1 MIHRIRAVP
10 LAMEPL
16 DVNDAIREVIA
27 LTRGELSRSRVAL
40 ETRLAEAPPFV
51 LGDRVQLQQVILNL
65 ILNAIDAIG
74 DGERR
79 ELVIETREDHGP
91 NILVSVSDT
100 GPSLDSQTL
109 PRVFDAF
116 YTTKP
121 GGLGMGLPIC
131 LRSLVPTGDGFGLP
145 QGSRAELFFS
155 SRSLHSS
162 TKSFPPNRP
171 GLRRRTAPKGPWVY
185 SSAYGGPC
193 SRRLVVRPDGRLVRA
208 T

>member
-91 NILVSVSDT
+91 NILA
-100 GPSLDSQTL
+100 QL
-109 PRVFDAF
+109 PDFARRSPFAS
-116 YTTKP
+116 
-121 GGLGMGLPIC
+121 MG
-131 LRSLVPTGDGFGLP
+131 
-145 QGSRAELFFS
+145 
-155 SRSLHSS
+155 
-162 TKSFPPNRP
+162 
-171 GLRRRTAPKGPWVY
+171 
-185 SSAYGGPC
+185 
-193 SRRLVVRPDGRLVRA
+193 
-208 T
+208 

>member
-131 LRSLVPTGDGFGLP
+131 RSIIGAHGGRIWAAAREPSGAIFQFTLPAQLDQVVPAEQAGPAAADGAERAVGL
-145 QGSRAELFFS
+145 
-155 SRSLHSS
+155 
-162 TKSFPPNRP
+162 
-171 GLRRRTAPKGPWVY
+171 
-185 SSAYGGPC
+185 
-193 SRRLVVRPDGRLVRA
+193 
-208 T
+208 